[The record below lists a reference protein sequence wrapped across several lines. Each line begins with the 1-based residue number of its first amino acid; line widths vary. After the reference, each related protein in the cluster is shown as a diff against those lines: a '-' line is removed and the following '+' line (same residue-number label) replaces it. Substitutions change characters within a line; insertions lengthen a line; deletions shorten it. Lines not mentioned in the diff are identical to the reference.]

1 MRLHLYGIVT
11 GCDGKM
17 KLSLCMVFHSH
28 RDFTFTY
35 SKSEPVLQDLVWVL
49 ENING
54 FTEPIETSTLCLCS
68 ESLWPHGDRLNS
80 PQDWKTQD
88 LCYMAQGTQEEENL
102 SSSSEVG
109 DDRSFLG
116 VPSHHT
122 GGA

>member
-54 FTEPIETSTLCLCS
+54 FAEPIETSTVCLYS
-68 ESLWPHGDRLNS
+68 ESL
-80 PQDWKTQD
+80 
-88 LCYMAQGTQEEENL
+88 
-102 SSSSEVG
+102 
-109 DDRSFLG
+109 
-116 VPSHHT
+116 
-122 GGA
+122 